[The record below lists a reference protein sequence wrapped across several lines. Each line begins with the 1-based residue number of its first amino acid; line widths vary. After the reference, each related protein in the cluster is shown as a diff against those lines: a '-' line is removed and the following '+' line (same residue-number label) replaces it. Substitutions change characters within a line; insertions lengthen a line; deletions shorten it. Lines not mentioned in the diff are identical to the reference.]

1 MLKKSRRDPSSLV
14 VFLVAAS
21 LHCVVARGAETEK
34 LINANFNPITDSL
47 GYRWDFNQHGY
58 VQSGTNGCLSSAGRL
73 YVSGN
78 QFSSSRP
85 MMTADGGEFVLSQ
98 NMSGVDV
105 TRRIRV
111 DRKRGA
117 ARFLDVFRNPTGQA
131 RHVSIKYQ
139 MRVGSNWQQA
149 VTNTSSPFAGVLGK
163 KDFGVLAISSS
174 SSRPSALFLIASPR
188 SKTKPTVQ
196 VTSNRYIYLNYSLP
210 VKAKGV
216 ASLVHLIAQ
225 RRNVNATHAPKLFSA
240 FHKTSLIKPEIPRD
254 LRRTVLNFRVGH
266 GLGTDYEPGQEFQA
280 VLDLADEL
288 GVERSKVDTLV
299 VDEEAHISG
308 QVVCRALKVRTI
320 FGETSVALSEV
331 ALLVGGAS
339 SGRPTR
345 VYLRNGEILGG
356 TVEAPGMKMNTE
368 SGTTLALNPAQINA
382 LVMRA
387 DKSDGKAPA
396 NAAAFLQNHHG
407 DRLALAAGQPLVF
420 DAGTAWGT
428 LPLRLD
434 QLVQISYARDPF
446 PCHRLL
452 LKNKSQISAI
462 LGNEELVAK
471 TLRFQD
477 VKLTPQNLS
486 RLTSV
491 VQRKPGQE
499 NDEEDE
505 EEVQEPYCEL
515 AGDNIIVGQLD
526 LPVLHIAYRIG
537 KTPVKRETIRS
548 LERSDESE
556 GHPVFEVELTGDRKM
571 SGRLAESIVPIRMGD
586 LCLRVPVGHLLAYR
600 VPEGWKPASGEAPKT
615 DKPGAEPAPK
625 QPPKDLEKPAPAT
638 PPVGR

>member
-1 MLKKSRRDPSSLV
+1 M
-14 VFLVAAS
+14 
-21 LHCVVARGAETEK
+21 VARGAQAEK
-34 LINANFNPITDSL
+34 LINANFNPITDGL

-58 VQSGTNGCLSSAGRL
+58 IQSGTNGCVSSAGTL

-78 QFSSSRP
+78 QFCSRRP
-85 MMTADGGEFVLSQ
+85 MMTADGSEFVLSQ
-98 NMSGVDV
+98 NMSGIDV

-131 RHVSIKYQ
+131 RHVSIKYK

-149 VTNTSSPFAGVLGK
+149 VTNTGSPFAGVLGK

-188 SKTKPTVQ
+188 SKIKPSMQ
-196 VTSNRYIYLNYSLP
+196 VSGNRYIYLNYSLP
-210 VKAKGV
+210 VKAKGA

-225 RRNVNATHAPKLFSA
+225 RRNVNAAHAPKLFSA
-240 FHKTSLIKPEIPRD
+240 FHKTRLIKPEIPRN
-254 LRRTVLNFRVGH
+254 LRRTVLNFHVGH
-266 GLGTDYEPGQEFQA
+266 GLGMDYEPGQEFQA

-308 QVVCRALKVRTI
+308 QVVCRALKVETF
-320 FGETSVALSEV
+320 FGETSLPLREV

-345 VYLRNGEILGG
+345 VYLRNGEVLGG
-356 TVEAPGMKMNTE
+356 TVQAPGMKMNTE
-368 SGTTLALNPAQINA
+368 SGTALALNPAQINA

-407 DRLALAAGQPLVF
+407 DRLALAAGQSLVF
-420 DAGTAWGT
+420 DAGTAWGA

-434 QLVQISYARDPF
+434 QLAQISYAREPF

-462 LGNEELVAK
+462 ITNEELVAK

-491 VQRKPGQE
+491 VQRKDGQKD
-499 NDEEDE
+499 DEGDE

-526 LPVLHIAYRIG
+526 LPVVHIAYRIG
-537 KTPVKRETIRS
+537 KTPVKKETIRS
-548 LERSDESE
+548 LERSDESDSA
-556 GHPVFEVELTGDRKM
+556 PIFEVELTGERTM

-586 LCLRVPVGHLLAYR
+586 LCLCVPAGHLLAYR
-600 VPEGWKPASGEAPKT
+600 VPEGWKPESAKAPKS

-625 QPPKDLEKPAPAT
+625 QPPKGLKRPAPAT
-638 PPVGR
+638 PPDGR